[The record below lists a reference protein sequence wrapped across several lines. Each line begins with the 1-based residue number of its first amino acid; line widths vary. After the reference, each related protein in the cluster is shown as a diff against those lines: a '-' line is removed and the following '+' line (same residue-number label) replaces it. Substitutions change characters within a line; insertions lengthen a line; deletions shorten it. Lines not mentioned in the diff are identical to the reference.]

1 MANLAL
7 ASYEQSFELYYEPES
22 KVMHIDFTG
31 NMELKALI
39 ASFSAVIRHENF
51 YINMPACYDFS
62 NAFMDIDINSIEVIF
77 HFVAGLRDKR
87 GDSYQLAF
95 VYADE
100 MTKALVDFYRL
111 FFSRTSIDVEI
122 FNNKADAI
130 EWINDGCQA
139 ARISYLES

>member
-1 MANLAL
+1 MANLDF
-7 ASYEQSFELYYEPES
+7 ASYEQSFDIHYEPES

-39 ASFSAVIRHENF
+39 ASFSAVIRHEDF

-62 NAFMDIDINSIEVIF
+62 NAIMDIDINATEVIF
-77 HFVAGLRDKR
+77 HFVSGLRDKR
-87 GDSYQLAF
+87 GDKYLLTF

-111 FFSRTSIDVEI
+111 FFSRTSIDIEI

-130 EWINDGCQA
+130 EWIKDSRQTA
-139 ARISYLES
+139 TVSYLEP